1 MSVCDIIDIPIPISL
16 PRKAILFPTLMRE
29 NYIQT
34 LDCPK
39 SGRLV
44 QKVRKAVKTTS
55 LWPGN
60 MTAVV
65 VTIFSANNWNCVF
78 QYFGAIRV
86 ELIDI
91 PAFDPISL
99 K

>member
-1 MSVCDIIDIPIPISL
+1 MYLKEDMMCVNICDIIDIPIPISL
-16 PRKAILFPTLMRE
+16 PRKAMGFPTLMRE

-34 LDCPK
+34 LKIVQNYKPPAREYDG
-39 SGRLV
+39 SG
-44 QKVRKAVKTTS
+44 
-55 LWPGN
+55 GDD
-60 MTAVV
+60 
-65 VTIFSANNWNCVF
+65 FSTNNWNCVF

-99 K
+99 R